1 METLYE
7 LLWKLQT
14 TFCSLFTDIPQG
26 YPRITENPQLQN
38 IQKGQ
43 TAKMMC
49 SAEADSMDQPNIYW
63 LKNELPV
70 DLTDDRISV
79 NKNGKTGI

>member
-1 METLYE
+1 
-7 LLWKLQT
+7 
-14 TFCSLFTDIPQG
+14 
-26 YPRITENPQLQN
+26 
-38 IQKGQ
+38 
-43 TAKMMC
+43 MMC